1 MTGLRLLVAL
11 GLLAQVGSGDRH
23 GAPESGN
30 PVLAPCLIKLKDEV
44 RIPAQEAGVLI
55 KLPVKEGS
63 RVAEGDLLA
72 TIDDREARAALLVT
86 EYGLEVAQKRA
97 AEDIEIRYARAAARV
112 AKVDVEQDQK
122 ANQDQPG
129 AIAAIEIRQ
138 KMLVYDR
145 SILQIEKAQ
154 KDQILSSLDAKT
166 KEAERDA
173 AQMALDWRTILAPFD
188 GEVVTTYRHQSEWV
202 NPGDPI
208 LKLVRFDTLH
218 VEGFAYAD
226 RYDRGELLGKSVT
239 VHVTRARGREVPVPG
254 TIVYVSQL
262 VQSDGS
268 YLVRAEV
275 KNQREND
282 NWLIQP
288 GLKARMTIHL
298 DETLG
303 ARR

>member
-1 MTGLRLLVAL
+1 MTVIRLLIAL
-11 GLLAQVGSGDRH
+11 GLLAQVGGGDRRE
-23 GAPESGN
+23 AADSGN
-30 PVLAPCLIKLKDEV
+30 PVLEPCLIKLKDEV

-63 RVAEGDLLA
+63 RVAEGDMLA
-72 TIDDREARAALLVT
+72 TIDDREARAELLVA
-86 EYGLEVAQKRA
+86 EYGLEAAQKRA
-97 AEDIEIRYARAAARV
+97 EEDIEIRYARAAARV
-112 AKVDVEQDQK
+112 AKIDMEQDLK
-122 ANQDQPG
+122 ANQDHPG
-129 AIAAIEIRQ
+129 AIPAIEIRQ
-138 KMLVYDR
+138 KKLVLDR
-145 SILQIEKAQ
+145 SALQIEKAQ
-154 KDQILSSLDAKT
+154 KDKIMASLDAKT

-173 AQMALDWRTILAPFD
+173 TRMALEWRTILAPFD

-208 LKLVRFDTLH
+208 MKLVRFDTLH

-254 TIVYVSQL
+254 TIIYVSQL

-298 DETLG
+298 E
-303 ARR
+303 